1 MLCYAAFYDIILRIA
16 ILCHQSNFK
25 YCFALLTRWAKL
37 SSKMVFSYIHIPRV
51 ATLVCVLFR
60 WRPCHLL
67 VLSNLPL
74 ISQSCSFL
82 LHFLI
87 FSSLFPPMHMPRSCF
102 SLRKCSLSQE
112 MFKIQHSE
120 CMLKGWGSKKL
131 LKVKKL
137 HCHVSFFFSFFFA
150 SSP

>member
-16 ILCHQSNFK
+16 ILCSQSNFK

-37 SSKMVFSYIHIPRV
+37 CSKMVFSYIHIPRV

-74 ISQSCSFL
+74 ISQCCSFL

-87 FSSLFPPMHMPRSCF
+87 FSSFFPPMHMHMPRSCF
-102 SLRKCSLSQE
+102 LLRKYSLSQE
-112 MFKIQHSE
+112 TFEIQHSK
-120 CMLKGWGSKKL
+120 CTLKRWGSKIKKKHDMSCFL
-131 LKVKKL
+131 LCL
-137 HCHVSFFFSFFFA
+137 FFA